1 LELVP
6 ELQTLLQKNEAMAER
21 MALLEQEL
29 LKRDSPEQVEQPSS
43 DLNSVLVNMT
53 QHITLLEEKISTL
66 QDETNAF
73 MTNSMRNA
81 IESPADSLTS
91 LSEQIA
97 ILEERLAD
105 CTCTPSSGNTFY
117 GRR

>member
-1 LELVP
+1 MSDFTYQSP
-6 ELQTLLQKNEAMAER
+6 YILQ
-21 MALLEQEL
+21 
-29 LKRDSPEQVEQPSS
+29 
-43 DLNSVLVNMT
+43 
-53 QHITLLEEKISTL
+53 

-73 MTNSMRNA
+73 MTSAIDNA

-105 CTCTPSSGNTFY
+105 CKTFSSW
-117 GRR
+117 

>member
-1 LELVP
+1 
-6 ELQTLLQKNEAMAER
+6 MAER
-21 MALLEQEL
+21 VALLEQEL
-29 LKRDSPEQVEQPSS
+29 VKRDWPVEAQQTSG
-43 DLNSVLVNMT
+43 DLNSALVNMT
-53 QHITLLEEKISTL
+53 QHIALLEEKISTL

-73 MTNSMRNA
+73 MTNSIGNA